1 MAGELVL
8 IGIGPGRI
16 DGWTVEARREAA
28 ACDHRFL
35 EGYTA
40 RLPEATRVALEQAV
54 GAIESVMRPA
64 VEQPDRLL
72 GLARHARVGLLV
84 VGDPLQA
91 TTHVDLELRA
101 AADGIPVRVV
111 HGVSIT
117 TIATG
122 AIGLSNYRFGR
133 STTLTYPYG
142 DWLPTSPL
150 EVIEGNLRAGLHT
163 LVLLDLDPTGAGTG
177 EQSPMQPDVASS
189 VLRRCMERLGRPVL
203 EGRDLVL
210 CTDMGTEDQVI
221 LTTDLE
227 GLAFA
232 KPGGM
237 HCLVIPADP
246 TGLEADTLA
255 RWR

>member
-1 MAGELVL
+1 MHGSVSWWSVT
-8 IGIGPGRI
+8 RCKQ
-16 DGWTVEARREAA
+16 RRMSTWNFE
-28 ACDHRFL
+28 
-35 EGYTA
+35 
-40 RLPEATRVALEQAV
+40 
-54 GAIESVMRPA
+54 
-64 VEQPDRLL
+64 
-72 GLARHARVGLLV
+72 
-84 VGDPLQA
+84 PL
-91 TTHVDLELRA
+91 T
-101 AADGIPVRVV
+101 DGIPVRVV

-227 GLAFA
+227 GSPPQSPVACIA
-232 KPGGM
+232 S
-237 HCLVIPADP
+237 
-246 TGLEADTLA
+246 
-255 RWR
+255 